1 VWQASWCGRF
11 PSVRGV
17 TIMLVDPFSCT
28 IQESRN
34 FDTYASS
41 TDATELSNY
50 LRHAKGSSIIVG
62 VSADKP
68 SRKLYNALSTLQE
81 LGVDVSDLQRR
92 GSFAFVAQKG
102 RLFKTV
108 IHKVLTEE
116 ESHTVPAHLNVTVTG
131 INLCT

>member
-1 VWQASWCGRF
+1 
-11 PSVRGV
+11 
-17 TIMLVDPFSCT
+17 MLVDPFSCT
-28 IQESRN
+28 LQESRN

-62 VSADKP
+62 VSADEP

-102 RLFKTV
+102 RPFKTV
-108 IHKVLTEE
+108 IHKVLAEE

-131 INLCT
+131 INSCT